1 MTRLEGTQLSAYYAH
16 RLNINKIALEHL
28 EQAIKDIKSA
38 GALILNGKLDVQFAI
53 DSVLSIKED
62 VGKLIADD
70 TTTLEQLNE
79 VTYD

>member
-1 MTRLEGTQLSAYYAH
+1 MTKLEGTQLSAYYAH

-38 GALILNGKLDVQFAI
+38 GALILNGKIDVQFAVDAVQTI
-53 DSVLSIKED
+53 MDGME
-62 VGKLIADD
+62 KLIADD
-70 TTTLEQLNE
+70 TTQLQQLSE

>member
-1 MTRLEGTQLSAYYAH
+1 MTKLEGTQLSAYYAH

-38 GALILNGKLDVQFAI
+38 GALILNGKIDVQFAI
-53 DSVLSIKED
+53 DSVQTIMDE
-62 VGKLIADD
+62 VEKLIADD
-70 TTTLEQLNE
+70 TTQLQQLSE

>member
-53 DSVLSIKED
+53 DSVQTIMDE
-62 VGKLIADD
+62 VEKLIADD
-70 TTTLEQLNE
+70 TTQLQQLSE

>member
-1 MTRLEGTQLSAYYAH
+1 MTKLEGTQLSAYYAH

-38 GALILNGKLDVQFAI
+38 GALILNGKIDVQFAV
-53 DSVLSIKED
+53 DAVLGIKEE

-70 TTTLEQLNE
+70 TTILEQLNE
-79 VTYD
+79 VEYD

>member
-1 MTRLEGTQLSAYYAH
+1 MTKLEGIQLSAYYAH

-38 GALILNGKLDVQFAI
+38 GALILNGKIDVQFAV
-53 DSVLSIKED
+53 DSVQTIMDE
-62 VGKLIADD
+62 VEKLITDD
-70 TTTLEQLNE
+70 TTQLQQLSE

>member
-38 GALILNGKLDVQFAI
+38 GALILNGKIDVQFAV
-53 DSVLSIKED
+53 DSVLSIKDEVD
-62 VGKLIADD
+62 KLIADD
-70 TTTLEQLNE
+70 NTTLEQLNE
-79 VTYD
+79 VEYD

>member
-38 GALILNGKLDVQFAI
+38 GALILNGKIDVQFAI
-53 DSVLSIKED
+53 DSVQTIMDE
-62 VGKLIADD
+62 VEKLIADD
-70 TTTLEQLNE
+70 TTQLQQLSE
-79 VTYD
+79 VEYD